1 MAPAAKKPASK
12 KPAKAPKAE
21 GAADKKKKAAKKGHE
36 SYKVGR
42 GLSASWL
49 PATAVCHSRVG

>member
-36 SYKVGR
+36 SYKVC
-42 GLSASWL
+42 AWL
-49 PATAVCHSRVG
+49 DAGQI